1 MCRDHVWNTFEMDE
15 KSEIRDDTKKLV
27 VVTSGTLRLELDAC
41 LLLMSYCSTAFEPS
55 KSISMVLAP
64 GAWCVCVC
72 VCVQT
77 DTPPLE
83 DAKRLLC
90 CTEGY
95 RHFGIRR
102 MLNTSHTVS

>member
-1 MCRDHVWNTFEMDE
+1 VC
-15 KSEIRDDTKKLV
+15 V
-27 VVTSGTLRLELDAC
+27 VCVC
-41 LLLMSYCSTAFEPS
+41 VCVC
-55 KSISMVLAP
+55 MV
-64 GAWCVCVC
+64 CVCVC